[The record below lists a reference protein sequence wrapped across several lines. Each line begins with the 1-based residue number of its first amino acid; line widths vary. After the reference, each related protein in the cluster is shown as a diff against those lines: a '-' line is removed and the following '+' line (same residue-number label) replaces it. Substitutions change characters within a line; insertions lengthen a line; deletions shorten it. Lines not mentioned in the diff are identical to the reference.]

1 MRKNVII
8 GILALLSLF
17 FFFYGLTQQIKA
29 ENLAKIMVK
38 AELESARQ
46 KEVME
51 AALKEEILQRKMAE
65 LQVTETQQIAEEAL
79 QKSKNKN
86 K

>member
-17 FFFYGLTQQIKA
+17 FFFYGLTQQLKA
-29 ENLAKIMVK
+29 ENLAKIRVK
-38 AELESARQ
+38 AELESVRQ

-51 AALKEEILQRKMAE
+51 AALKEDILQRKMAE
-65 LQVTETQQIAEEAL
+65 LRLRQLSQIAEEAL

>member
-29 ENLAKIMVK
+29 DNLVKIMVK
-38 AELESARQ
+38 AELESVKQ

-51 AALKEEILQRKMAE
+51 AALKEEILRRKMAE
-65 LQVTETQQIAEEAL
+65 LQVTATRQIAEEAI